1 MTDFALPADL
11 LYNRGLIDDPRAY
24 ARERGVRSWLFLVG
38 DEFAAM
44 PGGMS
49 WAQVQES
56 VHASARVVSDP
67 PRELTLD
74 LARRHVAALDGLPR
88 PTLVSCRTGPRSSA
102 VAYLYAALKQGAT
115 YEDLLRAAERDQAP
129 FCASAEIKEWLRTS
143 LETLRTETELAT
155 TQTPRTA

>member
-11 LYNRGLIDDPRAY
+11 AYNRGLIDDPRAY
-24 ARERGVRSWLFLVG
+24 ARERGVQSWLFLVG

-56 VHASARVVSDP
+56 VHDSARVVSDP

-74 LARRHVAALDGLPR
+74 LARQHVAALDALPR
-88 PTLVSCRTGPRSSA
+88 PTLVSCRTGPRGSA
-102 VAYLYAALKQGAT
+102 VAYLYAALQQGAT
-115 YEDLLRAAERDQAP
+115 YEDVLRAAQRDQAP
-129 FCASAEIKEWLRTS
+129 FCASADIKEWLRPS
-143 LETLRTETELAT
+143 LEALRTETRY
-155 TQTPRTA
+155 PRTA